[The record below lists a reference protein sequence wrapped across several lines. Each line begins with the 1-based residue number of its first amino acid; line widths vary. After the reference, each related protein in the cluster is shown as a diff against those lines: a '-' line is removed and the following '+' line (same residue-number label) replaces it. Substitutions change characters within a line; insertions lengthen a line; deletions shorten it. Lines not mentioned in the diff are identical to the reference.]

1 MRRSAKN
8 VSGARTVSVPP
19 EQLTPEQWLARQPL
33 LASEQLFAIFSR
45 VSDAN
50 AFKAWQGSA
59 HPIWA
64 ETIYAEWDAV
74 MPYVGIVAADSEFL
88 RWAAE
93 TDSRD
98 WGWLAVSSADLEV
111 LAEHFRSLTQVL
123 MPDGKSVFFRF
134 WDGRYL
140 LPLLQSDEVNPAELL
155 PVISRGLINGQA
167 FEVGG
172 RALVSGRT
180 FPWWSVPQ
188 SVLAQTDEG
197 VRIANVL
204 QWLSEEQPAVFEAF
218 PAAVLRCK
226 VGQFFKMSMSE
237 DSSRSA
243 LLEFLLAEAE

>member
-1 MRRSAKN
+1 MRLSAKS
-8 VSGARTVSVPP
+8 VSGARAVFVQP

-45 VSDAN
+45 ASDAD
-50 AFKAWQGSA
+50 AFKAWQGTA
-59 HPIWA
+59 NPVWA

-88 RWAAE
+88 CWVTQ

-98 WGWLAVSSADLEV
+98 WGWLAVSSADLDV
-111 LAEHFRSLTQVL
+111 LVEHFRSLTQVL
-123 MPDGKSVFFRF
+123 MPDGKTVFFRF
-134 WDGRYL
+134 WDGRFL
-140 LPLLQSDEVNPAELL
+140 LPLLQSGEVNSAQLL
-155 PVISRGLINGQA
+155 PVVSRALINGQA
-167 FEVGG
+167 IEIGG
-172 RALVSGRT
+172 RALVSGRV

-188 SVLAQTDEG
+188 SLLAQTDAS
-197 VRIANVL
+197 VRIANAL

-218 PAAVLRCK
+218 PEAVLRCK
-226 VGQFFKMSMSE
+226 VGQFFKLSMSE